1 MERKTIMRYHYIP
14 IKMAKRKRKLA
25 LSNTEENE
33 KQLELSYSSS
43 WDEYRMVEPLRKT
56 AWKFLIKLNFSY
68 NAAIPLLGIFTQVKS
83 KLCSHKNLFSDVYRS
98 FICNC
103 QKLDATGSAGEWTN
117 FGMLLN
123 TEII

>member
-43 WDEYRMVEPLRKT
+43 WDEYRMVEPLRET

-68 NAAIPLLGIFTQVKS
+68 NPAIPLLGIFTQVKS
-83 KLCSHKNLFSDVYRS
+83 KPMFT
-98 FICNC
+98 
-103 QKLDATGSAGEWTN
+103 QKPVLRC
-117 FGMLLN
+117 L
-123 TEII
+123 